1 MFVTY
6 ENNCIIYEMAK
17 LSRKNGKILRF
28 RRKKSLVGLAVHFQE
43 NVPPIEKIKD
53 QIVWY
58 ITFWD
63 LEIRLFW

>member
-1 MFVTY
+1 MKTTVLSMKWPSLVEKTEKFFVS
-6 ENNCIIYEMAK
+6 EE
-17 LSRKNGKILRF
+17 
-28 RRKKSLVGLAVHFQE
+28 KKSLVGLAVHFQE